1 MTAIQPSI
9 HCLPPQVVQPGPT
22 RRRRRPPVPPTQ
34 ASMGVVQLAPA
45 APAATLP
52 FAASVGV
59 HVRGRLLYPI
69 LGAVLGTLLL
79 GIPGTFI
86 GAGIGLLLA

>member
-9 HCLPPQVVQPGPT
+9 HCLPPQVARTGVA
-22 RRRRRPPVPPTQ
+22 RRRRSPVPVAPSQ
-34 ASMGVVQLAPA
+34 ASLGAAQL

-52 FAASVGV
+52 FAARVGV
-59 HVRGRLLYPI
+59 HVQGRLLYPI
-69 LGAVLGTLLL
+69 LGAILGTLLL

-86 GAGIGLLLA
+86 GAGVGLLLA